1 MDNQIQ
7 QTTSNGSSK
16 FILPV
21 AIAALIV
28 FAAVGFYL
36 YQQNTT
42 TPAASI
48 APAASSAP
56 GSMEATETAATD
68 SAYKNGTYSVTGEYL
83 TPGGQRTI
91 DVKLTLEN
99 GAVTEV
105 EVTPKATD
113 ATSQRFQGEFV
124 AGFKPM
130 VVGKSID
137 EIELTKVSGSSLTP
151 KGFNDALEKIK
162 AEAKA

>member
-7 QTTSNGSSK
+7 QTTSSGSSK
-16 FILPV
+16 FILPIT
-21 AIAALIV
+21 IAALIV
-28 FAAVGFYL
+28 FAAIGFYL
-36 YQQNTT
+36 YQQNITT
-42 TPAASI
+42 
-48 APAASSAP
+48 PAASSAP
-56 GSMEATETAATD
+56 GSIEATETAATD

-91 DVKLTLEN
+91 DIKLTLTD
-99 GAVTEV
+99 GAITEV

-124 AGFKPM
+124 GGFKPM
-130 VVGKSID
+130 VIGKNID

-151 KGFNDALEKIK
+151 KGFKDALEKIK

>member
-1 MDNQIQ
+1 MDNQTQ
-7 QTTSNGSSK
+7 ETTSDGSSK
-16 FILPV
+16 FVLPV
-21 AIAALIV
+21 VIAALIV

-36 YQQNTT
+36 YQQNSASS
-42 TPAASI
+42 AASI

-56 GSMEATETAATD
+56 QAMEATETAATD

-91 DVKLTLEN
+91 DVELTLTD
-99 GAVTEV
+99 GAITEI

-113 ATSQRFQGEFV
+113 ATSQRFQGEF
-124 AGFKPM
+124 AEGYKPM
-130 VVGKSID
+130 VIGKSID

-151 KGFNDALEKIK
+151 KGFEDALEKIK